1 MKHTKRL
8 LAMLLT
14 VCMVLAMLPTAV
26 LTASAAT
33 VTGTFTKVT
42 SLADATSG
50 QYVIVGTKT
59 SGSYGRLT
67 YGTLDKKDRIPY
79 TEEYTSASALPA
91 SIQDPDGLS
100 VWTLEISGTNV
111 TIYNAEKQQYLNTGF
126 AYATSDPTSYTL
138 SYNEAGYFNL
148 KSGSNYIGVNRSA
161 DFWKT
166 YATSTLTNNG
176 GLYLYKLESGASTT
190 TYTLTYSANTTDE
203 VTGLPEAVTGIAE
216 GTTYTLSTA
225 TPVRTGYTF
234 LGWALSEN
242 STETVT
248 TVEMDGSK
256 TVYAVWEAKAQYTVS
271 YYTKDGDAAVLT
283 KTYYAGDTI
292 DAADVPT
299 VDSPEGFSFKGW
311 YGTAYSD
318 TAAPAY
324 ITPAGTTV
332 SGDLTFRA
340 VYAELGEGG
349 GSGGWEEKELSA
361 IADGTRLVIVSSK
374 SSSLY
379 ALSNDNGTSSAPSAV
394 SVTASGTSLA
404 SDPADTIIWTLE
416 KSDDGYRFKS
426 GTNYLYCTN
435 TNNGVRVG
443 TNTNNVFTVDAS
455 GYLKHT
461 NTGRFIGVYN
471 GSDWRCYTITTG
483 NIAGQTFI
491 YYAEQAGTS
500 YTGYTTNPIVANS
513 HTVTWYNA
521 DGSTF
526 KTTSV
531 KEGAA
536 IIEPSDS
543 PVKADEGE
551 TYYAFAGWAKTED
564 ATAALTDL
572 GTMGETDMHFYPVF
586 TAAQY
591 TYTAEISG
599 SDTLRVGKTKNLTA
613 TLTATPEKDVSGYTA
628 EWSTDAPNIVSVDTT
643 GKLTG
648 IALGSATITV
658 TFKSADGTTVATATK
673 TVTVTESVGGY
684 TLMTKANTTD
694 NDADFDWSGDY
705 IIAGR
710 KSGNVADINN
720 YQILTPAW
728 GQTIGS
734 TAYDVVI
741 EDGGSGQGVGKA
753 QNNAS
758 IATLDENGSG
768 TLATAYS
775 SGTTANGA
783 VITMEKTGD
792 NVAYDAAIFDRITE
806 IDDGFA
812 FTIEQVDD
820 VNHYYTIRIKGT
832 NYYLANSNTTDS
844 GNNAFGYV
852 LDASA
857 DDTKALWTISWHTGV
872 TTVDGY
878 QADVVNI
885 QSVYYNNRSILFNTQ
900 MWGTT
905 GTENARFRVYG
916 GGAYSEKLN
925 KDSYGSGLCYN
936 LFLFGNPN
944 PFRAQIYY
952 TGEQITVANA
962 GEIPYGKETA
972 TLTSALVPSI
982 DDYPNWSQ
990 VGTPTWSIVE
1000 KNNSMTIDPDTGVIT
1015 TNGSASGT
1023 YALVQVSYVV
1033 HDDLN
1038 NVNHTISTQAK
1049 VVVGAQTATYAT
1061 VIYETLS
1068 GADTEVQYTVYKTD
1082 SSAAAD
1088 CILPLDA
1095 YVLNE
1100 LTDDNSKT
1108 GSVVK
1113 AGTAAWSVVNNTD
1126 ASETVSI
1133 TADGSLDYSAVTKD
1147 SILTVTVSGLTGDGT
1162 DAGSATYKVYVK
1174 LVSYTAQITHDGGT
1188 TGDFTVPFGS
1198 SSIPLDKLV
1207 KDSAG
1212 ETSGFTVNSDKLVW
1226 ATNNADAVIVK
1237 NADGTATLDVSGLAA
1252 GTVVTVYVSGMTATD
1267 DDSGV
1272 TANVPRTSVKITVGE
1287 QSTDVIANNDTVIVD
1302 YDRAVTFDILANDV
1316 FTNTAAASVVLNGAP
1331 TGFTVNADMTVT
1343 FKPDGMLNAAV
1354 SCTYTVTAENGK
1366 TASATITVKPAAA
1379 IYYEDS
1385 NSAFSYTDGKHGA
1398 WTTLGTESVTEQT
1411 SSLTAADIV
1420 EFDTNYDGVYT
1431 QYSAGSVHKV
1441 NVTKAES
1448 NASASVKNP
1457 FVEFDF
1463 AGTGFDVVSV
1473 TSNNTGAFLVQ
1484 VTKDGKS
1491 VYSKL
1496 ISTYRGY
1503 QYIAEGFEAVSYQ
1516 QAVRCDKDGTE
1527 SSTGAYSKTITDA
1540 NGGFTVHYETE
1551 GFFVK
1556 DGDSYVTAP
1565 DGSDGPFF
1573 VKRVETHYWKPVDD
1587 AENLDYYQIPVLK
1600 VNGLDYG
1607 IYHVKITAAY
1617 TSAYDIKQDGEYDFF
1632 FDAVRIHDPIENEAS
1647 LTYISIR
1654 DAIIEA
1660 GGFGSAEA
1668 EPCGHTGSSHWELGT
1683 KASYN
1688 ASETLNGRG
1697 KLVEKCDVCG
1707 NVINTT
1713 FFYVTATAETT
1724 ALSTETETDSSKL
1737 SYAIAVDGSAPDAA
1751 KAVIAGLTFS
1761 EFWKSNSAE
1770 IANCYNNANVVYAMG
1785 AGTTYVTLQLTGS
1798 DGKIYASAIHTGEIT
1813 VTGHTHVWGSSTVTQ
1828 AATCTTA
1835 GLRVYSCTVSG
1846 CSKTKTENILA
1857 LGHTYGDWS
1866 TDSNEH
1872 WHVCARCSSVADKAT
1887 HNMVYDETLDKDVCS
1902 VCGYVAGGTVH
1913 THSYTATVTT
1923 EPTCGKAGVRTYTCT
1938 CGDSYTEEI
1947 PATGEHS
1954 YTDYTENGASTHYA
1968 LCGVCGDV
1976 IEEPHTFDAGVT
1988 SGSTITYTCTKCSYA
2003 KTETVSGYTLTFNV
2017 PSTQT
2022 APLAATG
2029 TSATLPS
2036 MDDYDTAD
2044 GVSYTFVGWVA
2055 AATEA
2060 TTTAPTLYT
2069 AGSTYTFDAD
2079 TALYACYTYSV
2090 TSGGSGDWT
2099 LVTDATTLKAGD
2111 LLLIASN
2118 TKDCVAGEIA
2128 SSIMGVVTAEFS
2140 TDLSTVTKPDDAVV
2154 LTLGGESGTWTLAN
2168 ESGKLLG
2175 ATAAKKMAWDTGTTT
2190 WTISIASDSSATIQ
2204 NTTSGYGRI
2213 LHNVNDPRFT
2223 TYTSAT
2229 SKSMLPPQLYRQS
2242 GSGTGTTTTYYT
2254 TGDAGTTATV
2264 TYTVNLTVD
2273 NATIAVGATTSVQAA
2288 LYADG
2293 VEVAD
2298 AVPAWSTSKSSVA
2311 TIAASGNACTVTG
2324 VAAGTTQVR
2333 ATYTLPDGTTKY
2345 SYKTITVTDS
2355 GNSTEQPAT
2364 YSTTYNSGTRGVVCT
2379 AISANGG
2386 SDYYTEGTYDYATLS
2401 QQTGSTLLAS
2411 LRALN
2416 TARKTGSTSYD
2427 DCKSYANKTDCQNE
2441 DQKVTLLYTGYE
2453 ATMSQNSA
2461 SAPGWNREHVWPK
2474 SLGGF
2479 ETSGPGADILHIRP
2493 DDVTTNSD
2501 RGNKKFGYVTDGTA
2515 STATI
2520 TGANDALGGYY
2531 SSSYY
2536 EPLDSVKGDVARI
2549 CLYVYMGYGSS
2560 YTQCND
2566 LTNVFES
2573 TDVLLEWMQKDP
2585 VDTWEM
2591 GRNEVAQAIQ
2601 GNRNPFVDYPEYA
2614 WLLLGQSV
2622 PSGYVTPSNPTGA
2635 TGTAAT
2641 QNHSETRAV
2650 TPEDIISGVT
2660 GTAIID
2666 GKGSEFSME
2675 EFEKYG
2681 PKTEVYLSE
2690 NQAVIF
2696 YLENGAAGTDVQIG
2710 AKAVNATPANLT
2722 VITLRGAAAGGA
2734 VQTKS
2739 APLVT
2744 ATEMYYE
2751 IGGDLVWNGATSCAI
2766 VVANTGKGVMALTNV
2781 RSSAAIKLQINRATA
2796 EAGRSVMQRVA
2807 DDTMIYGMDDFTTLL
2822 DSAQATDPTLPEDPI
2837 DPIDPKPADP
2847 EPTEPKGDPESF
2859 TDLEKGAWYYESVSY
2874 AIETGLMNGVG
2885 EHEFAP
2891 DDTLTR
2897 AMLVTILY
2905 RQAGEPTVAKRA
2917 AFADVAE
2924 KSWYAD
2930 AVAWAVERG
2939 ITYGMGDN
2947 LFAPDEPVTREQ
2959 MVTFLWRFAGKPE
2972 SAQTLADFP
2981 DADKVPDYAKAAFA
2995 WAVEKGIVNGN
3006 PIDGKVCLDPS
3017 GTATR
3022 AQIAAIFARSKDLLA
3037 ND

>member
-26 LTASAAT
+26 LTASAAGISSATPANGQQYIVAYYDGTNYYALPHVTNATTYNGTAVTLNAANKVSTADAADLAWTLVAGTTASQYYLTYTQGSSTYYLYKNGTGKSNYNIKGSTSDKNYWTFTASETGYTVQAVGRGTNNTYLAYNSSKWKVYGSAQTLTLLEIGDASSSTHT
-33 VTGTFTKVT
+33 VTASASPAEGGTVTVSGNTITAVPNEGYYVTGDFVADDGIEVTYNNDNTFTFT
-42 SLADATSG
+42 ATKDG
-50 QYVIVGTKT
+50 EVVIEFKQKAAAV
-59 SGSYGRLT
+59 LT
-67 YGTLDKKDRIPY
+67 YSENGVSTNDDIAYVGDSVELLAPKNAAPSGY
-79 TEEYTSASALPA
+79 TFMGWLP
-91 SIQDPDGLS
+91 
-100 VWTLEISGTNV
+100 TT
-111 TIYNAEKQQYLNTGF
+111 
-126 AYATSDPTSYTL
+126 YATSDTAPTGLLQAGDSYTLTAEDCTVYAVYAIAGEGGGASDEFVQTGSLTDGDYVFGAVKATTPADTTAIAAINATVTGGWHKYSDLTPSSDKKIITTDSTVIWTLANQDGGGFTLKNKSTSTYLVLGSGTGSGSTSMSATAGTIYASVADASNQTFELHQSSSATASSGNQLVCNASGNNGYRMYANRANANNMFTAFRFYKAGAGTSYTGYTTNADSSVTYTL
-138 SYNEAGYFNL
+138 DSIAVTTSATKTEFSLGETFSYDGLVITATYQ
-148 KSGSNYIGVNRSA
+148 GSNGTTKQNVVTPTSVSAPDMTTSGTKTVTVTYTEGGVT
-161 DFWKT
+161 KT
-166 YATSTLTNNG
+166 
-176 GLYLYKLESGASTT
+176 TT
-190 TYTLTYSANTTDE
+190 YQITVKATYTLTYDANTTDE
-203 VTGLPEAVTGIAE
+203 VTGMPEDVTGLAE
-216 GTTYTLSTA
+216 GTVYTLSTDA
-225 TPVRTGYTF
+225 PVRKGYDF
-234 LGWALSEN
+234 YGWAASAD
-242 STETVT
+242 SDTEITSVT
-248 TVEMDGSK
+248 MDGNK
-256 TVYAVWEAKAQYTVS
+256 TVYAIWLEKTQYTVS
-271 YYTKDGDAAVLT
+271 YYAKDGDAPVLT
-283 KTYYAGDTI
+283 KTYYEGDTI
-292 DAADVPT
+292 SAADVPT
-299 VDSPEGFSFKGW
+299 IDAPDGFAFKGW
-311 YGTAYSD
+311 YGTTYGGA
-318 TAAPAY
+318 TAPAY

-332 SGDLTFRA
+332 NGNLTFRA

-349 GSGGWEEKELSA
+349 ASETFKLHIDGVYVAARSGSNTYLDATTSE
-361 IADGTRLVIVSSK
+361 ADAAEMGYDIVDGK
-374 SSSLY
+374 AYLY
-379 ALSNDNGTSSAPSAV
+379 YLNGT
-394 SVTASGTSLA
+394 T
-404 SDPADTIIWTLE
+404 
-416 KSDDGYRFKS
+416 K
-426 GTNYLYCTN
+426 
-435 TNNGVRVG
+435 
-443 TNTNNVFTVDAS
+443 
-455 GYLKHT
+455 
-461 NTGRFIGVYN
+461 VYIYNN
-471 GSDWRCYTITTG
+471 GSDTSVAFSSGTIPTGSTGYEYWTVTENGTTITFKNGVGTRYLAQNG
-483 NIAGQTFI
+483 NRFSTYTPTQTQYPYQFTKVGG
-491 YYAEQAGTS
+491 GTV
-500 YTGYTTNPIVANS
+500 TGYTTNPVVANS

-521 DGSTF
+521 DGSIF

-536 IIEPSDS
+536 INAPSDS

-551 TYYAFAGWAKTED
+551 TYYTFAGWAKTAN
-564 ATAALTDL
+564 ATTPLTDL
-572 GTMGETDMHFYPVF
+572 GKMGTANMEFYPVF

-591 TYTAEISG
+591 TFTAEISG
-599 SDTLRVGKTKNLTA
+599 SDTLRVGKTKSLTA
-613 TLTATPEKDVSGYTA
+613 TLTATPEKDVTGYTA
-628 EWSTDAPNIVSVDTT
+628 EWKSNAPTIVNVDAAT

-648 IALGSATITV
+648 MAPGSATITV
-658 TFKSADGTTVATATK
+658 TFKNADGTVVATATK
-673 TVTVTESVGGY
+673 TVTVSEATGGY

-694 NDADFDWSGDY
+694 VDANFDWSGDY

-710 KSGNVADINN
+710 KSGYVADVND

-728 GQTIGS
+728 GQTIGGKS
-734 TAYDVVI
+734 YDVVI
-741 EDGGSGQGVGKA
+741 EDGEVGKA

-758 IATLDENGSG
+758 IANIDENGSG

-775 SGTTANGA
+775 SGATADGS
-783 VITMEKTGD
+783 VIAMEKTGD
-792 NVAYDAAIFDRITE
+792 NVVSGEAIFDQITE

-820 VNHYYTIRIKGT
+820 VNHYYTIRVKGT
-832 NYYLANSNTTDS
+832 NYYLANSYSTTT
-844 GNNAFGYV
+844 GNNEFGYV
-852 LDASA
+852 LNASA
-857 DDTKALWTISWHTGV
+857 DDTRALWTIGWYSSV
-872 TTVDGY
+872 NTVDGY

-885 QSVYYNNRSILFNTQ
+885 QSVYSSHRSILFNTLD
-900 MWGTT
+900 WGSPRA
-905 GTENARFRVYG
+905 ENARFRVYG
-916 GGAYSEKLN
+916 DGAYGGKLN
-925 KDSYGSGLCYN
+925 TGSYGSGTCYN

-952 TGEQITVANA
+952 AGEQITISNA

-972 TLTSALVPSI
+972 TLTSALVPNI

-1000 KNNSMTIDPDTGVIT
+1000 KNNAMTIDPNTGVISV
-1015 TNGSASGT
+1015 NGSASGT

-1033 HDDLN
+1033 HDELN
-1038 NVNHTISTQAK
+1038 NVDHTVSTQAK
-1049 VVVGAQTATYAT
+1049 VIVGEQTATYRT
-1061 VIYETLS
+1061 VIYEALS

-1082 SSAAAD
+1082 SSAADA

-1095 YVLNE
+1095 YVVNE

-1113 AGTAAWSVVNNTD
+1113 AGTAVWSVVNNTD

-1133 TADGSLDYSAVTKD
+1133 TADGRLNYANVTKD
-1147 SILTVTVSGLTGDGT
+1147 SILTVTVTGLTGDGES
-1162 DAGSATYKVYVK
+1162 AGSATYKVYVK
-1174 LVSYTAQITHDGGT
+1174 RVSYTAQITHDNGT

-1198 SSIPLDKLV
+1198 NNIPLDKLV
-1207 KDSAG
+1207 KNAEGATD
-1212 ETSGFTVNSDKLVW
+1212 GFTLDESKLTW
-1226 ATNNADAVIVK
+1226 ATNNAGAVITK
-1237 NADGTATLDVSGLAA
+1237 NADGTAKLDVSGLAA
-1252 GTVVTVYVSGMTATD
+1252 GTVITAYVSGMTATAD
-1267 DDSGV
+1267 GV
-1272 TANVPRTSVKITVGE
+1272 TANVPRASVKITVGE
-1287 QSTDVIANNDTVIVD
+1287 QATDVIANNDTVIVD

-1343 FKPDGMLNAAV
+1343 FKPTGMLNAAV

-1448 NASASVKNP
+1448 NASASGKNP

-1565 DGSDGPFF
+1565 EGSDGPFF
-1573 VKRVETHYWKPVDD
+1573 VKRVETHYWQPVDD

-1607 IYHVKITAAY
+1607 VYHVKITAAY

-1632 FDAVRIHDPIENEAS
+1632 FDAVRVHDPIANEAS

-1707 NVINTT
+1707 NVIDTT
-1713 FFYVTATAETT
+1713 FFYVTAAAKTT
-1724 ALSTETETDSSKL
+1724 ALSTETETDSSEL
-1737 SYAIAVDGSAPDAA
+1737 SYTIAVDGSAPTAA
-1751 KAVIAGLTFS
+1751 SDFIKSLKLT
-1761 EFWKSNSAE
+1761 EYWKSNNANVV
-1770 IANCYNNANVVYAMG
+1770 NCYNNANVAYAAG
-1785 AGTTYVTLQLTGS
+1785 AGTAYVTLQLTAE
-1798 DGKIYASAIHTGEIT
+1798 DGTVYASAIHTAEIT
-1813 VTGHTHVWGSSTVTQ
+1813 VTGHTHVWGSAKVSQ

-1846 CSKTKTENILA
+1846 CTKTKTENILA
-1857 LGHTYGDWS
+1857 LGHSYGDWS
-1866 TDSNEH
+1866 MDSNEH
-1872 WHVCARCSSVADKAT
+1872 WHVCARCSSVADKAA

-1913 THSYTATVTT
+1913 THSYTAAVTT

-1954 YTDYTENGASTHYA
+1954 YTEYTENGASTHYA

-1976 IEEPHTFDAGVT
+1976 VEEPHTFDAGVT
-1988 SGSTITYTCTKCSYA
+1988 SGSTITYTCTKCGYQ
-2003 KTETVSGYTLTFNV
+2003 KTETV
-2017 PSTQT
+2017 PED
-2022 APLAATG
+2022 TG
-2029 TSATLPS
+2029 A
-2036 MDDYDTAD
+2036 Y
-2044 GVSYTFVGWVA
+2044 
-2055 AATEA
+2055 
-2060 TTTAPTLYT
+2060 
-2069 AGSTYTFDAD
+2069 
-2079 TALYACYTYSV
+2079 
-2090 TSGGSGDWT
+2090 T
-2099 LVTDATTLKAGD
+2099 LVTSAGQLKLGD
-2111 LLLIASN
+2111 
-2118 TKDCVAGEIA
+2118 
-2128 SSIMGVVTAEFS
+2128 
-2140 TDLSTVTKPDDAVV
+2140 
-2154 LTLGGESGTWTLAN
+2154 
-2168 ESGKLLG
+2168 
-2175 ATAAKKMAWDTGTTT
+2175 
-2190 WTISIASDSSATIQ
+2190 TI
-2204 NTTSGYGRI
+2204 
-2213 LHNVNDPRFT
+2213 V
-2223 TYTSAT
+2223 
-2229 SKSMLPPQLYRQS
+2229 
-2242 GSGTGTTTTYYT
+2242 
-2254 TGDAGTTATV
+2254 
-2264 TYTVNLTVD
+2264 
-2273 NATIAVGATTSVQAA
+2273 
-2288 LYADG
+2288 
-2293 VEVAD
+2293 
-2298 AVPAWSTSKSSVA
+2298 
-2311 TIAASGNACTVTG
+2311 IAASGYDFAVSSTQNKNNRGKAAITKDETAGTISFTDDAG
-2324 VAAGTTQVR
+2324 VAEFTLGAGTT
-2333 ATYTLPDGTTKY
+2333 DGTY
-2345 SYKTITVTDS
+2345 SFKDANGYLYAASSSSNYLRSESTLS
-2355 GNSTEQPAT
+2355 GNSSWTIEFTE
-2364 YSTTYNSGTRGVVCT
+2364 
-2379 AISANGG
+2379 
-2386 SDYYTEGTYDYATLS
+2386 
-2401 QQTGSTLLAS
+2401 
-2411 LRALN
+2411 
-2416 TARKTGSTSYD
+2416 
-2427 DCKSYANKTDCQNE
+2427 
-2441 DQKVTLLYTGYE
+2441 
-2453 ATMSQNSA
+2453 
-2461 SAPGWNREHVWPK
+2461 
-2474 SLGGF
+2474 
-2479 ETSGPGADILHIRP
+2479 
-2493 DDVTTNSD
+2493 
-2501 RGNKKFGYVTDGTA
+2501 DGTA
-2515 STATI
+2515 TVKAQGTN
-2520 TGANDALGGYY
+2520 TRNLMRYNDTSNLFSCYASGQK
-2531 SSSYY
+2531 
-2536 EPLDSVKGDVARI
+2536 PI
-2549 CLYVYMGYGSS
+2549 CLYRKPAAA
-2560 YTQCND
+2560 
-2566 LTNVFES
+2566 ES
-2573 TDVLLEWMQKDP
+2573 TARV
-2585 VDTWEM
+2585 
-2591 GRNEVAQAIQ
+2591 
-2601 GNRNPFVDYPEYA
+2601 
-2614 WLLLGQSV
+2614 
-2622 PSGYVTPSNPTGA
+2622 
-2635 TGTAAT
+2635 
-2641 QNHSETRAV
+2641 SETYEKRGS
-2650 TPEDIISGVT
+2650 PEDIVGGVT

-2734 VQTKS
+2734 LQTRS

-2837 DPIDPKPADP
+2837 DPIEPTTEKPADPTEPSEPTEPTDPTEPTAPPEPTEPKPADP

-2939 ITYGMGDN
+2939 ITNGMGDN

-2959 MVTFLWRFAGKPE
+2959 MVTFLWRFAEKPE

-3006 PIDGKVCLDPS
+3006 PIGGKVCLDPS